1 MSEVF
6 EKDIDQMDE
15 RELLSLEDDNN
26 EYHDSAFDGKFVYP
40 SPLFKVK
47 LEYSSEGVYVT
58 AKPEFNLQAGDYV
71 YITGTMYVAR
81 DAAHKRIAASIE
93 KGENLF
99 EVDTAYAEDKLYSVF
114 SYIEEIE
121 VSGRKR
127 TYQITR
133 IGLNA
138 YQEEL
143 ERLNRCL
150 LDAQK
155 LERS

>member
-58 AKPEFNLQAGDYV
+58 AKPEFNLQSGDYV
-71 YITGTMYVAR
+71 IIPTRYGKDLAKVLGISKEPVGIKPSEIVDVERKANQ
-81 DAAHKRIAASIE
+81 DDELPLFLE
-93 KGENLF
+93 K
-99 EVDTAYAEDKLYSVF
+99 S
-114 SYIEEIE
+114 
-121 VSGRKR
+121 
-127 TYQITR
+127 
-133 IGLNA
+133 
-138 YQEEL
+138 
-143 ERLNRCL
+143 
-150 LDAQK
+150 
-155 LERS
+155 